1 MSKQITWNGYTVE
14 ITKKQVKNL
23 NFRIK
28 PSEPNKIYISIPLR
42 ASYEDAVKLLDN
54 PRVRKML
61 EKHEKNVNEQKPAK
75 ADWYKKQEPY
85 RDEYSR
91 RLEKLLPE
99 LFEKWQKKLGV
110 RAAKVT
116 IKDTRSQWGSCNVKN
131 HSISIS
137 VWLGAFPEECIEYVV
152 VHELTHL
159 LEKGHNARFYGYLD
173 LHYPE
178 WKMCEQILK
187 RKSV

>member
-23 NFRIK
+23 NFRIE

-91 RLEKLLPE
+91 
-99 LFEKWQKKLGV
+99 
-110 RAAKVT
+110 
-116 IKDTRSQWGSCNVKN
+116 
-131 HSISIS
+131 
-137 VWLGAFPEECIEYVV
+137 
-152 VHELTHL
+152 
-159 LEKGHNARFYGYLD
+159 
-173 LHYPE
+173 
-178 WKMCEQILK
+178 
-187 RKSV
+187 